1 MLETT
6 FNVFQLSFYLIKIQ
20 EQNRPITIINILNI
34 QNCNVLVINF
44 RLNNFRSKSKIEIK
58 MILLKT
64 EANDEN
70 SIYLSLL
77 ANEVK
82 KLLAIITDLNSS
94 DV

>member
-6 FNVFQLSFYLIKIQ
+6 FNVYQLSFYLIKVQ

-44 RLNNFRSKSKIEIK
+44 RLNNFRSKSKIDIK
-58 MILLKT
+58 MILFKT

-70 SIYLSLL
+70 SI
-77 ANEVK
+77 
-82 KLLAIITDLNSS
+82 
-94 DV
+94 